1 LKVLITGGAGFIGQN
16 LVRKMQAQIGYT
28 PIIFDDFS
36 IGDKELAKQTDAT
49 IIYGDIQN
57 AESIAKAIKG
67 VSAIVHL
74 AASSGVIDSIANPQ
88 QTFERNV
95 TGTSVVLEQA
105 RLIGVKSFV
114 FASTGGAIVGDNE
127 TPPFNET
134 LPMAPISPYGASKMC
149 GEALCMTY
157 ARAYGMRNYILRFS
171 NVYGPYSLHKKGA
184 VVSFMKSIKTGRP
197 IIIYGDGSQVRDFIH
212 VNDICSAI
220 IDALKGT
227 AKPDTYNIGSGKPT
241 SILELAHITMEVAD
255 LNESVETVYK
265 PVRDGEVMKT
275 WLNIE
280 RAARELN
287 FTPKID
293 LRNGLATTWDW
304 FNKTNI
310 TELPQ

>member
-1 LKVLITGGAGFIGQN
+1 
-16 LVRKMQAQIGYT
+16 MQAQIGYT

-74 AASSGVIDSIANPQ
+74 AASSGVIDSI
-88 QTFERNV
+88 
-95 TGTSVVLEQA
+95 
-105 RLIGVKSFV
+105 
-114 FASTGGAIVGDNE
+114 
-127 TPPFNET
+127 
-134 LPMAPISPYGASKMC
+134 GASKMC

-227 AKPDTYNIGSGKPT
+227 AKP
-241 SILELAHITMEVAD
+241 ELAHITMEVAD